1 MSERSTDTNG
11 ESDSASPAV
20 ELSVHIEASP
30 DTVWGILSTAER
42 FSTWMGGQVAFE
54 TRAGSPYRAVFAQF
68 HMVLAGEV
76 LAFDDLQRRFVLSW
90 GIESGPQAETMPAG
104 SSRVEF
110 RVADGQGGAHVD
122 VRHSGFLSARTAREH
137 EDGWRFH
144 LGRLALFANKADL
157 AAGLARALPAW
168 WAAWNEP
175 DEAARLKSLR
185 SCCAPDVEF
194 RDDWAVVRGLDRLSL
209 HIANCH
215 RYMPGWRIEPTG
227 DVRVCRGEALVGWR
241 SSGHGEGTQVG
252 FNHVRADYDGTL
264 RRVAGFQAA
273 R

>member
-1 MSERSTDTNG
+1 MSERSADANRG
-11 ESDSASPAV
+11 SDSAPRGV

-30 DTVWGILSTAER
+30 ETVWGIVSTAER
-42 FSTWMGGQVAFE
+42 FSAWMGGQATFE
-54 TRAGSPYRAVFAQF
+54 ARVGSPYRAVFAEYG
-68 HMVLAGEV
+68 MVLAGEV
-76 LAFDDLQRRFVLSW
+76 LEFDDLQRRFALSW
-90 GIESGPQAETMPAG
+90 GIESGPQAETMPAA

-110 RVADGQGGAHVD
+110 RVTDGQGGAHVD
-122 VRHSGFLSARTAREH
+122 LRHSGFLSGRTAREH

-144 LGRLALFANKADL
+144 LGRLALAANRTDL

-175 DEAARLKSLR
+175 DEAARLQSLQA
-185 SCCAPDVEF
+185 CCGADLEF
-194 RDDWAVVRGLDRLSL
+194 RDDWAVVRGIERLSL

-215 RYMPGWRIEPTG
+215 RFMPGWSIEPTG

-241 SSGHGEGTQVG
+241 SSAREQGIQEG